1 MMDGRLGMH
10 LELDLQP
17 TVRGNLI
24 ELRPLQPGDFEA
36 LFSAASDP
44 LIWEQHPDSDRYK
57 REVFE
62 QFFQGAIDSKGAFA
76 IVDIRSGR
84 IIGSSRYWNYNAAQ
98 NEIEIGWTFLERA
111 FWGGEYNR
119 ELKRLMLGHAFRFVD
134 RVLLIVGENN
144 LRSQKAVQKIGG
156 TFLKTVERP
165 GRDGQVRKNIV
176 FAIAR
181 EEFLRNKQKWAA
193 STPG

>member
-1 MMDGRLGMH
+1 MTI
-10 LELDLQP
+10 DLQP
-17 TVRGNLI
+17 TLRGSLI
-24 ELRPLQPGDFEA
+24 EVRPLKPEDFEE

-62 QFFQGAIDSKGAFA
+62 QFFQGALDSKGAFA
-76 IVDIRSGR
+76 VIDRRSGR
-84 IIGSSRYWNYNAAQ
+84 IIGSSRYWNYDEAQ
-98 NEIEIGWTFLERA
+98 NEVEIGWTFLERV

-119 ELKRLMLGHAFRFVD
+119 ELKRLMLEHAFRFVD
-134 RVLLIVGENN
+134 RVLLVVGEKN

-156 TFLKTVERP
+156 TFMKTQERP
-165 GRDGQVRKNIV
+165 GRDGRVRKNIV

-181 EEFLRNKQKWAA
+181 EQFLTEQHSISK
-193 STPG
+193 PE